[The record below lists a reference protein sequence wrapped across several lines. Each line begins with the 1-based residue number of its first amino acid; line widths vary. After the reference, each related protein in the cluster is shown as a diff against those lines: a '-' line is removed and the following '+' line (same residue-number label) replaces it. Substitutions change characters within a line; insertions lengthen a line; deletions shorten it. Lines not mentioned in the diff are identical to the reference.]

1 MFYSM
6 NEIVYAKFQTF
17 ISPGMAR
24 KGENVKL

>member
-1 MFYSM
+1 M

-24 KGENVKL
+24 IAENVDSAMM